1 MKVGEWLRQAR
12 EESELSVGE
21 VGVRSGLS
29 EEVIRRAEAGGVT
42 DAYHLCRL
50 GPVLGLRDSDC
61 MCFLEDRVPPD
72 LYAMRGRV
80 EVEQVERAFGELR
93 RVLRGE

>member
-1 MKVGEWLRQAR
+1 
-12 EESELSVGE
+12 
-21 VGVRSGLS
+21 
-29 EEVIRRAEAGGVT
+29 
-42 DAYHLCRL
+42 
-50 GPVLGLRDSDC
+50 